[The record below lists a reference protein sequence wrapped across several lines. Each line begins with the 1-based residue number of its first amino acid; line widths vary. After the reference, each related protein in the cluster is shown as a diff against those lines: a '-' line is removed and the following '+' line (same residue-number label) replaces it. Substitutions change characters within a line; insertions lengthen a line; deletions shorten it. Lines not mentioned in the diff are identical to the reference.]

1 LDILHHHKEKIVCDQ
16 CGEKFAKYEE
26 LINHARQMH
35 HHPIVKCN
43 ECGREF
49 IHEKDRLHH
58 VREEH
63 EEKIDSREHKNLNE
77 RKHDLNPQEDVDTY
91 RRNFSDNF

>member
-1 LDILHHHKEKIVCDQ
+1 MKM
-16 CGEKFAKYEE
+16 

-77 RKHDLNPQEDVDTY
+77 RKLI
-91 RRNFSDNF
+91 